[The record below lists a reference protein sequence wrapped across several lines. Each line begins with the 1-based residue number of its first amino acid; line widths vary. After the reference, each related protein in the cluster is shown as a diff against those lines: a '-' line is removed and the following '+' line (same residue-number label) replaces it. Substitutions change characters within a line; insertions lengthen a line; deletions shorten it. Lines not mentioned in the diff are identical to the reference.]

1 MSDIKD
7 CLTVFEVNKEIYELN
22 KNIYDLN
29 RKIYETNKNIYDTN
43 KDIYNVN
50 NGISEKLDYF
60 QKKPPLDGEIITFNY
75 ACFEQ

>member
-29 RKIYETNKNIYDTN
+29 RKIYETNKKSTIPI
-43 KDIYNVN
+43 KIF
-50 NGISEKLDYF
+50 IM
-60 QKKPPLDGEIITFNY
+60 
-75 ACFEQ
+75 